1 MGAPQNCYIGSL
13 RLLGVPQIA
22 ETLQISGS
30 PSKLLEPLR
39 LLGAPQI
46 AGYFP
51 MYSGSSG
58 GDEILVSYIDLVFC
72 NRLIGTNAINTCTFW
87 IVKFVIVS

>member
-1 MGAPQNCYIGSL
+1 MGAPQNCWG
-13 RLLGVPQIA
+13 PQIA
-22 ETLQISGS
+22 GSFSDCREPADFWKPLKIAGAPQIAG
-30 PSKLLEPLR
+30 
-39 LLGAPQI
+39 GPQI

-58 GDEILVSYIDLVFC
+58 GDEILVSYIDLIVC
-72 NRLIGTNAINTCTFW
+72 SRLIGTNAINTCTFW